1 MPELGSYGSVRGA
14 RGNSRPYRESDRRT
28 VKMTR
33 LTHCRSPLAEH
44 RCIGVAPKRNL
55 SRKCFC
61 RGTGGQPPYLQWP
74 RRSWAVQRLA
84 CNACER
90 QAGAA
95 SDLFRRV
102 DRFGRAVD
110 RSGPRAANS
119 VAVSMGRSSKPPA
132 TAALTP
138 ALTKKLLET

>member
-1 MPELGSYGSVRGA
+1 MASDEVRYGGQ
-14 RGNSRPYRESDRRT
+14 SRLPGGPPGLLS
-28 VKMTR
+28 
-33 LTHCRSPLAEH
+33 LTHCGSPLAEH
-44 RCIGVAPKRNL
+44 RCLGVALKRNL

-110 RSGPRAANS
+110 RSGPPAANS
-119 VAVSMGRSSKPPA
+119 VAVSMGRLSKPTGHGGA
-132 TAALTP
+132 NAGSH
-138 ALTKKLLET
+138 KKTI